1 MNEFLQR
8 VINQIKELWGRWSR
22 TQKII
27 LFSVLGVTI
36 LAIILLAAFTSR
48 PSMVPLISTPITDE
62 ATLNRIVLKL
72 DEEIPGQ
79 FEVRSDNV
87 ILVSDERT
95 KRRMI
100 GVLSREDLIPEET
113 DPWAII
119 DIDRWTLTDFERKV
133 NLRRAITDRLEQF
146 VEALDFVDA
155 AEVIIDLPEEA
166 LFVEDQKDY
175 TASIQ
180 ITPKPGFED
189 DPGKRKKIEGIQRLV
204 KLSVSGLKDEN
215 IVITDHTGT
224 ILNDFEGLAELDRLE
239 LTRRELEQKRRLEQ
253 DYKREILAS
262 LRQFYA
268 TDRVEILKLEI
279 DLDTSKQSSET
290 KEHFPITMT
299 PDNPG
304 TPYDESER
312 IASTPI
318 SSEQRE
324 RHWEGTGI
332 NPEGP
337 PGQEGQT
344 PPDYKDLSNL
354 VGKLDEKSSIV
365 NQAVNERLTSRE
377 ERPWDIKRI
386 TAGIAIDGVW
396 EWRYDE
402 KGELIVNPDGS
413 ISREYLPVSDEELR
427 KVESLVKGSVG
438 FSQERGDVVTLEHL
452 QKDRRAQFR
461 EEDELYRKRQQ
472 TRQIVLWVVVG
483 LAVILAMAIVGRM
496 LAKYMERKRLER
508 EEELARQHQA
518 MREAALRSAEEA
530 GEEVE
535 LSIEERARQE
545 MQENAINMAREHPE
559 DVAQLIRTWLM
570 EE

>member
-8 VINQIKELWGRWSR
+8 LINQVKELWAKWSR

-27 LFSVLGVTI
+27 LFTVLGVS
-36 LAIILLAAFTSR
+36 LVAVILLVALTSK
-48 PSMVPLISTPITDE
+48 PSMVPLLSSPIADE
-62 ATLNRIVLKL
+62 ETLNRIILKL

-79 FEVRSDNV
+79 FQVRTDNIIMV
-87 ILVSDERT
+87 ADERT

-100 GVLSREDLIPEET
+100 GVLTREDLIPEET

-133 NLRRAITDRLEQF
+133 NLRRAITNRLEQF
-146 VEALDFVDA
+146 IEALDFVDA
-155 AEVIIDLPEEA
+155 AEVIIDLPEDS
-166 LFVEDQKDY
+166 LFIEDQKEY

-189 DPGKRKKIEGIQRLV
+189 DSTRRKKIEGIQRLV

-215 IVITDHTGT
+215 IVITDHSGT
-224 ILNDFEGLAELDRLE
+224 ILNDFEGLADLDRLE
-239 LTRRELEQKRRLEQ
+239 LTRRELREKQELEQ
-253 DYKREILAS
+253 NYKKEILAS
-262 LRQFYA
+262 LREFYA
-268 TDRVEILKLEI
+268 ADRVEILKLEI
-279 DLDTSKQSSET
+279 DLDTSKETSQT
-290 KEHFPITMT
+290 KEHFPITLT
-299 PDNPG
+299 PDNPA

-318 SSEQRE
+318 SSEEIE
-324 RHWEGTGI
+324 RKWRGTGI

-354 VGKLDEKSSIV
+354 VGELDEKSVIQ
-365 NQAVNERLTSRE
+365 NQAINEKITSRE

-386 TAGIAIDGVW
+386 TVGIAIDGIWVW
-396 EWRYDE
+396 KYDE
-402 KGELIVNPDGS
+402 KGEVMLNPDGS
-413 ISREYLPVSDEELR
+413 IIREYTPVSDDELKR
-427 KVESLVKGSVG
+427 VESLVKGAVG
-438 FSQERGDVVTLEHL
+438 YSRERGDVVTVEHL
-452 QKDRRAQFR
+452 QKDRRALFK
-461 EEDELYRKRQQ
+461 EEDDLFRRKQQ
-472 TRQIVLWVVVG
+472 TRQIILWVLIG
-483 LAVILAMAIVGRM
+483 LAAVLVVAIAARM
-496 LAKYMERKRLER
+496 LSRYMERKRLER